1 MEIVLCIIEGILLTI
16 LCFAVF
22 LLFIIGLKLIVWFQ
36 FRTCKHCGHTMKY
49 MGLRESEKEH
59 CYFFHCEHCGAWEQV
74 IKEELFQ
81 ECDKDC
87 NPNAV

>member
-1 MEIVLCIIEGILLTI
+1 
-16 LCFAVF
+16 
-22 LLFIIGLKLIVWFQ
+22 
-36 FRTCKHCGHTMKY
+36 MKY

>member
-1 MEIVLCIIEGILLTI
+1 MEILLYVIESILLAI
-16 LCFAVF
+16 LCFAIF
-22 LLFIIGLKLIVWFQ
+22 LFFIVGLKLLVWFQ
-36 FRTCKHCGHTMKY
+36 FRTCKHCGNTLRY
-49 MGLRESEKEH
+49 LGLKEDGSESH
-59 CYFFHCEHCGAWEQV
+59 YLFHCEHCGAWEQV